1 MYCDF
6 HGHSRK
12 ANVFMYG
19 NNPSSAQAGNVKAYL
34 EERMLPFCISKVVSL
49 IVYSQII
56 LIIF

>member
-19 NNPSSAQAGNVKAYL
+19 NNTSAKQEAGSVRAFLN
-34 EERMLPFCISKVVSL
+34 ERMLPFCISKLVRQQYTLDCST
-49 IVYSQII
+49 
-56 LIIF
+56 

>member
-19 NNPSSAQAGNVKAYL
+19 NNTSAKQEAGSVRAFLN
-34 EERMLPFCISKVVSL
+34 ERMLPFCISKLVRQQYTL
-49 IVYSQII
+49 DCRT
-56 LIIF
+56 